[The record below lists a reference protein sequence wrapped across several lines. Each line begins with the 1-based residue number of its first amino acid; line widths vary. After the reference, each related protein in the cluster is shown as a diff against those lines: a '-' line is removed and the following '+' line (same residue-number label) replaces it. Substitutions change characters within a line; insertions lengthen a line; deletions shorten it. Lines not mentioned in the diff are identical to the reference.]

1 MKDNKNA
8 QKNAQNTTTENAQKE
23 VQVMNQAANAAK
35 TEKAPEKPAKGEK
48 PAKSEKTA
56 KASTAAK
63 IDFKPALSYLDRV
76 RAGKDE
82 IQSINACFRATKN
95 AYNFLQGL
103 NFKDFAS
110 HMNARYRGKH
120 NIRKG
125 WSAWYAAQFVE
136 SYISEA
142 AKDPKSIDHAASRN
156 YLIAEKLQ
164 RDAEGLRKL

>member
-1 MKDNKNA
+1 MKTQVKNA
-8 QKNAQNTTTENAQKE
+8 NAKANATEL
-23 VQVMNQAANAAK
+23 QVMNQAANAAK
-35 TEKAPEKPAKGEK
+35 TETAKGEKPAKGEK
-48 PAKSEKTA
+48 TA
-56 KASTAAK
+56 KATTAAK
-63 IDFKPALSYLDRV
+63 IDFKPALSYLERV

-82 IQSINACFRATKN
+82 IQSLNSCFRATKN

-120 NIRKG
+120 NSKKG

-136 SYISEA
+136 AYIAAA
-142 AKDPKSIDHAASRN
+142 AKDPKSIDHAAARN
-156 YLIAEKLQ
+156 YLVAEKLQ

>member
-1 MKDNKNA
+1 MKTQVKNA
-8 QKNAQNTTTENAQKE
+8 NANANANATEL
-23 VQVMNQAANAAK
+23 QVKNQAANAAAPS
-35 TEKAPEKPAKGEK
+35 APEKPAKA
-48 PAKSEKTA
+48 P
-56 KASTAAK
+56 TAAK

-120 NIRKG
+120 NSKKG

-136 SYISEA
+136 AYIAAA
-142 AKDPKSIDHAASRN
+142 AKDPKSIDHAAARN
-156 YLIAEKLQ
+156 YLVAEKLQ

>member
-1 MKDNKNA
+1 MKPQVKNA
-8 QKNAQNTTTENAQKE
+8 TKNAQKE
-23 VQVMNQAANAAK
+23 VQVMNQSANAAK
-35 TEKAPEKPAKGEK
+35 TETAKAEK

-56 KASTAAK
+56 TAAK
-63 IDFKPALSYLDRV
+63 IDFKPSLSYLERV

-82 IQSINACFRATKN
+82 IQSLNACFRATKN

-110 HMNARYRGKH
+110 HMNARYKGKH
-120 NIRKG
+120 NSKKG

-136 SYISEA
+136 GYIA
-142 AKDPKSIDHAASRN
+142 AAARDAKSIDHAAARN

-164 RDAEGLRKL
+164 RDADGLRKL

>member
-8 QKNAQNTTTENAQKE
+8 QNAQNTTTANAQE
-23 VQVMNQAANAAK
+23 VQVMNQAKAA
-35 TEKAPEKPAKGEK
+35 AS
-48 PAKSEKTA
+48 PAKSEKPA
-56 KASTAAK
+56 KDATAAK
-63 IDFKPALSYLDRV
+63 IDFKPALSYLERV

-82 IQSINACFRATKN
+82 IQSLNACFRATKN

-110 HMNARYRGKH
+110 AMNAKYHGKH
-120 NIRKG
+120 NSKKC

-136 SYISEA
+136 GYIAAA

-156 YLIAEKLQ
+156 YLVAEKLQ
-164 RDAEGLRKL
+164 RDAEGLRTL

>member
-1 MKDNKNA
+1 MKPQVK
-8 QKNAQNTTTENAQKE
+8 NTTTANANANE
-23 VQVMNQAANAAK
+23 LQVMNQAANAAA
-35 TEKAPEKPAKGEK
+35 T
-48 PAKSEKTA
+48 EKTA
-56 KASTAAK
+56 KAEKPAKAATAAK

-120 NIRKG
+120 NSKKG

-136 SYISEA
+136 AYIAAA
-142 AKDPKSIDHAASRN
+142 AKDPKSIDHAAARN
-156 YLIAEKLQ
+156 YLVAEKLQ

>member
-1 MKDNKNA
+1 MKDNKTA
-8 QKNAQNTTTENAQKE
+8 QNAQNTTTANATE
-23 VQVMNQAANAAK
+23 LQVKNQAANAA
-35 TEKAPEKPAKGEK
+35 PSPQK

-56 KASTAAK
+56 KAATAAK

-82 IQSINACFRATKN
+82 IQSLNACFRATKN

-103 NFKDFAS
+103 NFKDFAR
-110 HMNARYRGKH
+110 HMNARYKGKH
-120 NIRKG
+120 NSKRG

-136 SYISEA
+136 GYIA
-142 AKDPKSIDHAASRN
+142 AAARDPKSIDHASARN

>member
-1 MKDNKNA
+1 MKAQNKTA
-8 QKNAQNTTTENAQKE
+8 QNAQNTTTANAQKE
-23 VQVMNQAANAAK
+23 VQVMNQAANAAAPA
-35 TEKAPEKPAKGEK
+35 KAEKPAK
-48 PAKSEKTA
+48 AA
-56 KASTAAK
+56 TAAK

-82 IQSINACFRATKN
+82 IQSLNACFRATKN

-110 HMNARYRGKH
+110 HMNARYKGKH
-120 NIRKG
+120 NAKNV

-136 SYISEA
+136 GYIAAA

-156 YLIAEKLQ
+156 YLVAEKLQ

>member
-1 MKDNKNA
+1 MKPQTK
-8 QKNAQNTTTENAQKE
+8 TTTTANAQKE

-56 KASTAAK
+56 KAATAAK

-76 RAGKDE
+76 RAGRDE
-82 IQSINACFRATKN
+82 IQSLNQCFKTTCRA
-95 AYNFLQGL
+95 YSFLKGL
-103 NFKDFAS
+103 NFKDFAAA
-110 HMNARYRGKH
+110 MNAKYHGKH
-120 NIRKG
+120 SAKKG
-125 WSAWYAAQFVE
+125 YSAWYAAQIVE
-136 SYISEA
+136 GYIAAA
-142 AKDPKSIDHAASRN
+142 AKDPKSIDHAAARN